1 MPTAG
6 GYEAGSGGID
16 PRTLLPAVA
25 FIVLVALVAR
35 RLLR

>member
-6 GYEAGSGGID
+6 YETGPGGID
-16 PRTLLPAVA
+16 PRTLLPALA
-25 FIVLVALVAR
+25 LIALLVLVAR